1 MSANPLPMK
10 ISELMACGLI
20 IPKGDY
26 IFWRGVK
33 FIVNSLN

>member
-10 ISELMACGLI
+10 ISEPMACCLI

-26 IFWRGVK
+26 TFWRGVK
-33 FIVNSLN
+33 FIVDPLN